1 MPDVTENDVW
11 NVIAQL
17 KNSSAG
23 WDHFPAIVAKQC
35 INGYITPL
43 THVINLSLIQGVFP
57 SELKLARVVPIY
69 KNGDRQQI
77 TNYRPI
83 SVTSFFSKVFE
94 KIMCNVLTNFLEEN
108 GVISKFQFGFRK
120 KHGTQH
126 AIITLVDKVSKSVD
140 SGDIVINMFIDLRKA
155 FDTVSHS
162 ILLKKLHA
170 YGIRG
175 NMLKLCTSY
184 LDGRS
189 QYVQYNHANSA
200 FRNVNCGVPQG
211 SIIGPLFFIIF
222 MNDIF
227 YASELLFNVLYADD
241 TSIFLSHK
249 DLQTLVQSMNN
260 EMKHISQWLK
270 ANKLTLNSEKTYYM
284 VFHRG
289 RRKSYNNIKLYI
301 DDAIIEEAST
311 IKYLGVI
318 LDNKLKWTSHIAF
331 VKNKVA
337 KGIGIIQRASKF
349 LTKATLSK
357 LYYTFIFPYLIYC
370 VEVWGC
376 AKSVH
381 LSPLKL
387 IQKKIVR
394 VITFSDRLA
403 HTAPLF
409 KQLNILPLDKLIFH
423 RIGLFMYKIHHN
435 MHPSVINEMYVQN
448 HNIYDYNTRQKFQL
462 HVSKGQIDLYAK
474 GFYCSSILIWNEITK
489 CVNTVAPC
497 FQFKIL
503 LKQYLQD
510 NDLKLG
516 F

>member
-1 MPDVTENDVW
+1 M
-11 NVIAQL
+11 
-17 KNSSAG
+17 
-23 WDHFPAIVAKQC
+23 
-35 INGYITPL
+35 
-43 THVINLSLIQGVFP
+43 
-57 SELKLARVVPIY
+57 
-69 KNGDRQQI
+69 
-77 TNYRPI
+77 
-83 SVTSFFSKVFE
+83 
-94 KIMCNVLTNFLEEN
+94 
-108 GVISKFQFGFRK
+108 
-120 KHGTQH
+120 
-126 AIITLVDKVSKSVD
+126 D
-140 SGDIVINMFIDLRKA
+140 SGDIVINIDLKKA

-162 ILLKKLHA
+162 ILLKNFHA
-170 YGIRG
+170 YSIRG

-184 LDGRS
+184 LDSRS

-200 FRNVNCGVPQG
+200 FRNVNCGVSQG
-211 SIIGPLFFIIF
+211 SIIGPLFFIVF

-260 EMKHISQWLK
+260 EMKHISLRLK

-301 DDAIIEEAST
+301 DDAIIEEASN
-311 IKYLGVI
+311 IKHLGVI

-331 VKNKVA
+331 VKNKVT
-337 KGIGIIQRASKF
+337 KGIGIIRKASKF

-370 VEVWGC
+370 VEVC
-376 AKSVH
+376 VH

-394 VITFSDRLA
+394 VITFPDRLA

-409 KQLNILPLDKLIFH
+409 NQLKKLPLDKLIFH

-435 MHPSVINEMYVQN
+435 MHLSVINEMYVQN
-448 HNIYDYNTRQKFQL
+448 HNIYDYNTRQK
-462 HVSKGQIDLYAK
+462 I
-474 GFYCSSILIWNEITK
+474 
-489 CVNTVAPC
+489 
-497 FQFKIL
+497 
-503 LKQYLQD
+503 
-510 NDLKLG
+510 
-516 F
+516 